1 MALAEGSIPRL
12 FYVCVEYTSIN
23 NYVQTSKLYLG
34 PTFHAHRFE
43 KHYVPLVNPI
53 NGSKQTLQVLV
64 SHEQVYRFFN
74 SLIVLLHQILLYIF
88 ECLNLEWQL

>member
-1 MALAEGSIPRL
+1 M
-12 FYVCVEYTSIN
+12 
-23 NYVQTSKLYLG
+23 QTLKLYSG
-34 PTFHAHRFE
+34 RMFHAHRFE

>member
-1 MALAEGSIPRL
+1 M
-12 FYVCVEYTSIN
+12 
-23 NYVQTSKLYLG
+23 
-34 PTFHAHRFE
+34 FHARRFH
-43 KHYVPLVNPI
+43 KHSVPSVNPI

-74 SLIVLLHQILLYIF
+74 ILIVLLHQILLYIF